1 MANEL
6 EVRIINLAQK
16 ITDMYIDDL
25 DTEKYQEVCHAI
37 HVCRE
42 YVENHVGDWGDLYE
56 VVEGDGGLWEYV
68 VMDDLPEKLE
78 EMYVMVHCV
87 LACMCYIACEKENT
101 SQPEDLELCGENI
114 PEFIELAEKVF
125 SKTDGYQKCMNFWGN
140 NICYYTF
147 DLNQNNR
154 KYQFTNSKYHCFL
167 IFLVLYLIQDNSC
180 GNVKEENNE
189 YYKIWLSQVLEAIS
203 ASGNF
208 CPNMQLSCHNRG
220 FDDSAFI

>member
-1 MANEL
+1 MANER

-114 PEFIELAEKVF
+114 PEFL
-125 SKTDGYQKCMNFWGN
+125 S
-140 NICYYTF
+140 
-147 DLNQNNR
+147 
-154 KYQFTNSKYHCFL
+154 L
-167 IFLVLYLIQDNSC
+167 IHI
-180 GNVKEENNE
+180 
-189 YYKIWLSQVLEAIS
+189 
-203 ASGNF
+203 
-208 CPNMQLSCHNRG
+208 
-220 FDDSAFI
+220 